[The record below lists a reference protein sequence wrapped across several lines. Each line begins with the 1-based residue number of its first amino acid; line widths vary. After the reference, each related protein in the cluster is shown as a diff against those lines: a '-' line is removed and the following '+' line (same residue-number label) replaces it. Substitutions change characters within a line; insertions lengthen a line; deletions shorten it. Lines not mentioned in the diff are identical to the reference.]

1 MLKEQEL
8 SLNIAQSVKAT
19 AKAYDAVRLSLQGDR
34 VHQLALIDELLDAV
48 KKEIT
53 LRNMER

>member
-8 SLNIAQSVKAT
+8 SQNIVQAVQAT
-19 AKAYDAVRLSLQGDR
+19 AKAYDAVRRALQGDR
-34 VHQLALIDELLDAV
+34 VHQLGLVDDLIAV
-48 KKEIT
+48 VAREMT